1 MSNAVCWFEIPV
13 TDMDRAK
20 TFYESI
26 FDIEI
31 GVQDFNGTLMGWFP
45 FDAKKP
51 GISGSLIK
59 HESYIP
65 SETHGPVIYFESNN
79 ISGVLEKVKSN
90 GGKVLQEE
98 TEISPEIGRM
108 GVFIDSEGNRM
119 SLYKNAEV

>member
-1 MSNAVCWFEIPV
+1 MNNAVCWFEIPV

-45 FDAKKP
+45 FDSNKS

-59 HESYIP
+59 HESYKP
-65 SETHGPVIYFESNN
+65 SETHGPVIYFESDD

-98 TEISPEIGRM
+98 TEISPEIGKM

>member
-1 MSNAVCWFEIPV
+1 MNNAVCWFEIPV

-45 FDAKKP
+45 FDSKKP

-59 HESYIP
+59 HESYKP
-65 SETHGPVIYFESNN
+65 SETHGPVIYFESDD

-98 TEISPEIGRM
+98 TEISPEIGKM